1 MSWIEKQNTEY
12 TIKCGDGK
20 TYTPLWLN
28 ATQSV
33 EYNIAEF
40 DFRNVSGSLVKRTQP
55 KGRRFNLEIIFQ
67 GETHLDTA
75 DNFRISANDPRV
87 WNILHPLYGS
97 INVHPTSLSFDNT
110 KLNTTTI
117 TGTVIE
123 TILEDNPQ
131 ATTDEKSKITED
143 CENTNAELCDT
154 YAANVTPTASDINS
168 LTNNN
173 QSFYDKAKAWAGD
186 ATEDYTT
193 AFNSANSAITEATSD
208 PLNAIQKA
216 QAVINMP
223 AMFAVSV
230 ETRLSF
236 MGEQFD
242 LLISSIGN
250 IATKNQ
256 KLQFENQGGS
266 IITAMCLSSINPIE
280 GDYSDRN
287 SVVMVAEKILNYFG
301 IFSQEIDLL
310 QSLNGGNPNSYIP
323 SANAI
328 MQLTN
333 LVNFVFANLFKIA
346 LSSKQER
353 QLYLENDSN
362 AILLTHRF
370 YGLDENDENINFF
383 IDTNNIT
390 LQEIHFIKKGRSI
403 IYYV

>member
-1 MSWIEKQNTEY
+1 MSWQERQYSEY
-12 TIKCGDGK
+12 SIKCGDGK

-67 GETHLDTA
+67 GETHLETA
-75 DNFRISANDPRV
+75 ENFRISSNDSRS
-87 WNILHPLYGS
+87 WTISHPLYG
-97 INVHPTSLSFDNT
+97 ILIVHPTGLAFDNT
-110 KLNTTTI
+110 KLNTTTV

-131 ATTDEKSKITED
+131 ATTDDKSKITEN

-154 YAANVTPTASDINS
+154 YAANATPTASDINS

-193 AFNSANSAITEATSD
+193 AFNSANSAITDATSD
-208 PLNAIQKA
+208 PLDAIQKA
-216 QAVINMP
+216 QTVINMP
-223 AMFAVSV
+223 AMFATSV

-236 MGEQFD
+236 MKEQFD
-242 LLISSIGN
+242 SLYDTIGN
-250 IATKNQ
+250 ITNKNQ
-256 KLQFENQGGS
+256 KLQFENQAGS
-266 IITAMCLSSINPIE
+266 IISTMCLASINPAQ
-280 GDYSDRN
+280 GDYTNRN
-287 SVVMVAEKILNYFG
+287 SVLEVAESILEYFDLF
-301 IFSQEIDLL
+301 ILAIDSL
-310 QSLNGGNPNSYIP
+310 QSSNGGNPNSYIP

-362 AILLTHRF
+362 VILLTHRF
-370 YGLDENDENINFF
+370 YGLDENDDNINFF